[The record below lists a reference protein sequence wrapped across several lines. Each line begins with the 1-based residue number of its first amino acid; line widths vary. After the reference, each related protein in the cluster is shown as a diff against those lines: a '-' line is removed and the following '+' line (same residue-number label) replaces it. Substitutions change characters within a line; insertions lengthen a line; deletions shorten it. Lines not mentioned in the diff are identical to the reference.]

1 MAGEWRLTMMQR
13 LWFWVLAFASKR
25 ITPTRRCTIA
35 ELEALLAQGCEGADI
50 IVLPNGEVRAL

>member
-1 MAGEWRLTMMQR
+1 MMQR

-35 ELEALLAQGCEGADI
+35 ELEALLAQDCEGADI